1 MIDKICELLTIR
13 IQKQMPEIDE
23 EKAEVIKY
31 GLELII
37 GEIPKILLLFIVA
50 AVLKIG
56 WLVIFAYITML
67 PYKIVAGG
75 FHLKTNIGCTIG
87 TFVVYF
93 GNVLLSKY
101 IVIGPIEVKIAIV
114 IATFIY
120 SIIMISIYAPADTIN
135 LPILRKKERKLKK
148 ILSFVFASVTLI
160 LSLIPLK
167 AVPKPPLMAL
177 NPDAMFEIIP
187 ATELAP
193 FNKVNAPAK
202 LAIAV
207 PTALILPGLIL
218 LIALAILVIIELI
231 PFKPLPDKL
240 PNKLASEPPT
250 PLKAF
255 LTLLIALPTAVI
267 IFRKPSILNELAK
280 PFMKLFFKLS
290 NLLLTL

>member
-160 LSLIPLK
+160 LSLIIKNTTLS
-167 AVPKPPLMAL
+167 
-177 NPDAMFEIIP
+177 N
-187 ATELAP
+187 
-193 FNKVNAPAK
+193 
-202 LAIAV
+202 
-207 PTALILPGLIL
+207 IL
-218 LIALAILVIIELI
+218 LFNVIIETTCI
-231 PFKPLPDKL
+231 TRIAYIITK
-240 PNKLASEPPT
+240 NEYGYESY
-250 PLKAF
+250 LK
-255 LTLLIALPTAVI
+255 
-267 IFRKPSILNELAK
+267 ELK
-280 PFMKLFFKLS
+280 VR
-290 NLLLTL
+290 

>member
-13 IQKQMPEIDE
+13 IQKQMPEMDE

-101 IVIGPIEVKIAIV
+101 IVIGPIEVKVAIV

-160 LSLIPLK
+160 LSLIIKNTTLS
-167 AVPKPPLMAL
+167 
-177 NPDAMFEIIP
+177 N
-187 ATELAP
+187 
-193 FNKVNAPAK
+193 
-202 LAIAV
+202 
-207 PTALILPGLIL
+207 IL
-218 LIALAILVIIELI
+218 LFNVIIETTCI
-231 PFKPLPDKL
+231 TRIAYIITK
-240 PNKLASEPPT
+240 NEYGYENY
-250 PLKAF
+250 LK
-255 LTLLIALPTAVI
+255 TA
-267 IFRKPSILNELAK
+267 NT
-280 PFMKLFFKLS
+280 
-290 NLLLTL
+290 N

>member
-56 WLVIFAYITML
+56 LLVIFAYITML

-160 LSLIPLK
+160 LSLIIKNTTLS
-167 AVPKPPLMAL
+167 
-177 NPDAMFEIIP
+177 N
-187 ATELAP
+187 
-193 FNKVNAPAK
+193 
-202 LAIAV
+202 
-207 PTALILPGLIL
+207 IL
-218 LIALAILVIIELI
+218 LFNVIIETTCI
-231 PFKPLPDKL
+231 TRIAYIITK
-240 PNKLASEPPT
+240 NEYGYENY
-250 PLKAF
+250 LK
-255 LTLLIALPTAVI
+255 TA
-267 IFRKPSILNELAK
+267 NT
-280 PFMKLFFKLS
+280 
-290 NLLLTL
+290 N

>member
-1 MIDKICELLTIR
+1 MIDKICESLTIR
-13 IQKQMPEIDE
+13 IQKQMPEIDK

-101 IVIGPIEVKIAIV
+101 IVIEPIEVKVAIV

-160 LSLIPLK
+160 LSLIIKNTTLS
-167 AVPKPPLMAL
+167 
-177 NPDAMFEIIP
+177 N
-187 ATELAP
+187 
-193 FNKVNAPAK
+193 
-202 LAIAV
+202 
-207 PTALILPGLIL
+207 IL
-218 LIALAILVIIELI
+218 LFNVIIETTCI
-231 PFKPLPDKL
+231 TRIAYIITK
-240 PNKLASEPPT
+240 NEYGYENY
-250 PLKAF
+250 LK
-255 LTLLIALPTAVI
+255 TA
-267 IFRKPSILNELAK
+267 NT
-280 PFMKLFFKLS
+280 
-290 NLLLTL
+290 N

>member
-160 LSLIPLK
+160 LSLIIKNTTLS
-167 AVPKPPLMAL
+167 
-177 NPDAMFEIIP
+177 N
-187 ATELAP
+187 
-193 FNKVNAPAK
+193 
-202 LAIAV
+202 
-207 PTALILPGLIL
+207 IL
-218 LIALAILVIIELI
+218 LFNVIIETTCI
-231 PFKPLPDKL
+231 TRIAYIITK
-240 PNKLASEPPT
+240 NEYGYENY
-250 PLKAF
+250 LK
-255 LTLLIALPTAVI
+255 TA
-267 IFRKPSILNELAK
+267 NT
-280 PFMKLFFKLS
+280 
-290 NLLLTL
+290 N

>member
-1 MIDKICELLTIR
+1 MIDKICESLTIR

-101 IVIGPIEVKIAIV
+101 IVIEPIEVKVAIV
-114 IATFIY
+114 IVTFIY

-160 LSLIPLK
+160 LSLIIKNTTLS
-167 AVPKPPLMAL
+167 
-177 NPDAMFEIIP
+177 N
-187 ATELAP
+187 
-193 FNKVNAPAK
+193 
-202 LAIAV
+202 
-207 PTALILPGLIL
+207 IL
-218 LIALAILVIIELI
+218 LFNVIIETTCI
-231 PFKPLPDKL
+231 TRIAYIITK
-240 PNKLASEPPT
+240 NEYGYENY
-250 PLKAF
+250 LK
-255 LTLLIALPTAVI
+255 TA
-267 IFRKPSILNELAK
+267 NT
-280 PFMKLFFKLS
+280 
-290 NLLLTL
+290 N

>member
-56 WLVIFAYITML
+56 WIVIFAYITML

-160 LSLIPLK
+160 LSLIIKNTTLS
-167 AVPKPPLMAL
+167 
-177 NPDAMFEIIP
+177 N
-187 ATELAP
+187 
-193 FNKVNAPAK
+193 
-202 LAIAV
+202 
-207 PTALILPGLIL
+207 IL
-218 LIALAILVIIELI
+218 LFNVIIETTCI
-231 PFKPLPDKL
+231 TRIAYIITK
-240 PNKLASEPPT
+240 NEYGYENY
-250 PLKAF
+250 LK
-255 LTLLIALPTAVI
+255 TA
-267 IFRKPSILNELAK
+267 NT
-280 PFMKLFFKLS
+280 
-290 NLLLTL
+290 N

>member
-101 IVIGPIEVKIAIV
+101 IVIGPIEVKIAIA

-160 LSLIPLK
+160 LSLIIKNTTLS
-167 AVPKPPLMAL
+167 
-177 NPDAMFEIIP
+177 N
-187 ATELAP
+187 
-193 FNKVNAPAK
+193 
-202 LAIAV
+202 
-207 PTALILPGLIL
+207 IL
-218 LIALAILVIIELI
+218 LFNVIIETTCI
-231 PFKPLPDKL
+231 TRIAYIITK
-240 PNKLASEPPT
+240 NEYGYENY
-250 PLKAF
+250 LK
-255 LTLLIALPTAVI
+255 TA
-267 IFRKPSILNELAK
+267 NT
-280 PFMKLFFKLS
+280 
-290 NLLLTL
+290 N

>member
-1 MIDKICELLTIR
+1 MIDKICESLTIR

-160 LSLIPLK
+160 LSLIIKDTTLS
-167 AVPKPPLMAL
+167 
-177 NPDAMFEIIP
+177 N
-187 ATELAP
+187 
-193 FNKVNAPAK
+193 
-202 LAIAV
+202 
-207 PTALILPGLIL
+207 IL
-218 LIALAILVIIELI
+218 LFNVIIETTCI
-231 PFKPLPDKL
+231 TRIAYIITK
-240 PNKLASEPPT
+240 NEYGYENY
-250 PLKAF
+250 LK
-255 LTLLIALPTAVI
+255 TA
-267 IFRKPSILNELAK
+267 NT
-280 PFMKLFFKLS
+280 
-290 NLLLTL
+290 N

>member
-120 SIIMISIYAPADTIN
+120 SIIMISINAPADTIN

-160 LSLIPLK
+160 LSLIIKNTTLS
-167 AVPKPPLMAL
+167 
-177 NPDAMFEIIP
+177 N
-187 ATELAP
+187 
-193 FNKVNAPAK
+193 
-202 LAIAV
+202 
-207 PTALILPGLIL
+207 IL
-218 LIALAILVIIELI
+218 LFNVIIDTTCITRIAYIITKNEYGYE
-231 PFKPLPDKL
+231 
-240 PNKLASEPPT
+240 NY
-250 PLKAF
+250 LK
-255 LTLLIALPTAVI
+255 TA
-267 IFRKPSILNELAK
+267 NT
-280 PFMKLFFKLS
+280 
-290 NLLLTL
+290 N

>member
-13 IQKQMPEIDE
+13 IQKQMPEIDK

-160 LSLIPLK
+160 LSLIIKNTTLS
-167 AVPKPPLMAL
+167 
-177 NPDAMFEIIP
+177 N
-187 ATELAP
+187 
-193 FNKVNAPAK
+193 
-202 LAIAV
+202 
-207 PTALILPGLIL
+207 IL
-218 LIALAILVIIELI
+218 LFNVIIETTCI
-231 PFKPLPDKL
+231 TRIAYIITK
-240 PNKLASEPPT
+240 NEYGYENY
-250 PLKAF
+250 LK
-255 LTLLIALPTAVI
+255 TA
-267 IFRKPSILNELAK
+267 NT
-280 PFMKLFFKLS
+280 
-290 NLLLTL
+290 N

>member
-13 IQKQMPEIDE
+13 IQKQLPEIDE

-160 LSLIPLK
+160 LSLIIKNTTLS
-167 AVPKPPLMAL
+167 
-177 NPDAMFEIIP
+177 N
-187 ATELAP
+187 
-193 FNKVNAPAK
+193 
-202 LAIAV
+202 
-207 PTALILPGLIL
+207 IL
-218 LIALAILVIIELI
+218 LFNVIIETTCI
-231 PFKPLPDKL
+231 TRIAYIITK
-240 PNKLASEPPT
+240 NEYGYENY
-250 PLKAF
+250 LK
-255 LTLLIALPTAVI
+255 TA
-267 IFRKPSILNELAK
+267 NT
-280 PFMKLFFKLS
+280 
-290 NLLLTL
+290 N

>member
-37 GEIPKILLLFIVA
+37 GEIPKLLLLFIVA

-75 FHLKTNIGCTIG
+75 VHLKTNIGCTIG

-160 LSLIPLK
+160 LSLIIKNTTLS
-167 AVPKPPLMAL
+167 
-177 NPDAMFEIIP
+177 N
-187 ATELAP
+187 
-193 FNKVNAPAK
+193 
-202 LAIAV
+202 
-207 PTALILPGLIL
+207 IL
-218 LIALAILVIIELI
+218 LFNVIIETTCI
-231 PFKPLPDKL
+231 TRIAYIITK
-240 PNKLASEPPT
+240 NEYGYENY
-250 PLKAF
+250 LK
-255 LTLLIALPTAVI
+255 TA
-267 IFRKPSILNELAK
+267 NT
-280 PFMKLFFKLS
+280 
-290 NLLLTL
+290 N

>member
-160 LSLIPLK
+160 LSLIIKNTTLS
-167 AVPKPPLMAL
+167 
-177 NPDAMFEIIP
+177 N
-187 ATELAP
+187 
-193 FNKVNAPAK
+193 
-202 LAIAV
+202 
-207 PTALILPGLIL
+207 IL
-218 LIALAILVIIELI
+218 LFNVIIETTCI
-231 PFKPLPDKL
+231 TRIAYIITK
-240 PNKLASEPPT
+240 NEYGYENY
-250 PLKAF
+250 LK
-255 LTLLIALPTAVI
+255 IANT
-267 IFRKPSILNELAK
+267 N
-280 PFMKLFFKLS
+280 
-290 NLLLTL
+290 